1 MATRTRAE
9 TACYQCKI
17 KKARCSDYRPCARCS
32 NTGGDVCT
40 EGSNRTGLKTKD
52 SGTTPDDTQN
62 LFCHDIQTNQADQ
75 KTLSGHGGAVSEIQ
89 YMTTQIEMFSS
100 IEKVRA
106 RPVPLL
112 SLSHPTLIFFRY
124 IASLVSDPQIRSGR
138 AILSRSNFQSA
149 ATALAER
156 FPLPIRPPASSHDL
170 QPRHVDP
177 SPRMDVGGGGGARA
191 RGPVPRGL
199 AVPAPRRER
208 LHGLSSSES
217 LAAASRHGLCF
228 CSAYTVAGYANPPQ
242 FYDGPAWHHADS
254 RCSRMQSGVVSQPA
268 ANGAMAGRTVS
279 KRMGQR
285 PMHGIQ

>member
-1 MATRTRAE
+1 
-9 TACYQCKI
+9 
-17 KKARCSDYRPCARCS
+17 
-32 NTGGDVCT
+32 
-40 EGSNRTGLKTKD
+40 
-52 SGTTPDDTQN
+52 
-62 LFCHDIQTNQADQ
+62 
-75 KTLSGHGGAVSEIQ
+75 
-89 YMTTQIEMFSS
+89 
-100 IEKVRA
+100 
-106 RPVPLL
+106 
-112 SLSHPTLIFFRY
+112 
-124 IASLVSDPQIRSGR
+124 VSDPQIRSGR
-138 AILSRSNFQSA
+138 AIRSRSNDSNFQSA
-149 ATALAER
+149 ATALAKR
-156 FPLPIRPPASSHDL
+156 FPLPIRPPAASHDL
-170 QPRHVDP
+170 QPRHVDQR
-177 SPRMDVGGGGGARA
+177 PRMDVGGGGGARA